1 MSVIKE
7 MNEYEIMLESLTV
20 DEKGEFVHTLSELNE
35 NNKHA
40 KLNNLMMNISVDEL
54 HEELVNN
61 NQIEDIPE
69 TINKNPLA
77 KSMMQTFKENMNIF
91 KPLSARNGLSK
102 EQALNKICNDF
113 SFLESEEFKG
123 IFDNYYKNGK
133 KVTISLN
140 TGSKITI
147 DKNRIL
153 KERSEVDPTMNPDLK
168 LEVKTMLALAVERNM
183 NEIKISGKE
192 DHVKE
197 TFRQAYELNKIL
209 PKEKQITIYP
219 HNKEQRLLFEG
230 LARQFEKSI
239 DKDNESDINVNND
252 LVLEQASKKK
262 LKM

>member
-1 MSVIKE
+1 MSEIKE

-113 SFLESEEFKG
+113 SFP
-123 IFDNYYKNGK
+123 NQKNLK
-133 KVTISLN
+133 EYL
-140 TGSKITI
+140 ITI
-147 DKNRIL
+147 IK
-153 KERSEVDPTMNPDLK
+153 M
-168 LEVKTMLALAVERNM
+168 VK
-183 NEIKISGKE
+183 K
-192 DHVKE
+192 
-197 TFRQAYELNKIL
+197 
-209 PKEKQITIYP
+209 
-219 HNKEQRLLFEG
+219 
-230 LARQFEKSI
+230 
-239 DKDNESDINVNND
+239 
-252 LVLEQASKKK
+252 
-262 LKM
+262 

>member
-1 MSVIKE
+1 MSEIKE

-77 KSMMQTFKENMNIF
+77 KSIMQTFKENMNIF

-113 SFLESEEFKG
+113 HSW
-123 IFDNYYKNGK
+123 NQKN
-133 KVTISLN
+133 
-140 TGSKITI
+140 
-147 DKNRIL
+147 L
-153 KERSEVDPTMNPDLK
+153 KEYLIIIIKM
-168 LEVKTMLALAVERNM
+168 VK
-183 NEIKISGKE
+183 K
-192 DHVKE
+192 
-197 TFRQAYELNKIL
+197 
-209 PKEKQITIYP
+209 
-219 HNKEQRLLFEG
+219 
-230 LARQFEKSI
+230 
-239 DKDNESDINVNND
+239 
-252 LVLEQASKKK
+252 
-262 LKM
+262 